1 MRTRLL
7 VFALT
12 LVSIAAPRVTSAA
25 SRPTV
30 VRIGVAGV
38 GTGGR
43 PVAGWSYSSVVAANG
58 SLENELKPDGIAVKW
73 TYFSGAGPAVNEAL
87 ANGQLDFAFEG
98 DLPSLV
104 ARAGGLRTKV
114 ILAHSRFE
122 PIYVAV
128 PADSPARTLEDLK
141 GKRVAVFKGTNLQLA
156 FYRVLESKSLKD
168 SQFKLINMAT
178 NDGNAALLS
187 KDIDAQVSGSDVFP
201 LVERGVARI
210 VYTTQGDPRLGRVSH
225 LLVTEEFAARHPVIV
240 QRVVNAVLR
249 DAAWLAD
256 EANRARAYQIWTKS
270 GFGLPAWKGDWDRVV
285 LRDRASPLFDEFYR
299 AQYRRLLRAGRGLKL
314 VRKDFDV
321 DQWLDPTYLNR
332 GLKELNL
339 AGVWRELDA
348 DGKPKAA
355 LGASTAAR

>member
-1 MRTRLL
+1 MRTQLL
-7 VFALT
+7 ALVLT
-12 LVSIAAPRVTSAA
+12 LVTAAPLGAA
-25 SRPTV
+25 AADKPAV
-30 VRIGVAGV
+30 VRIGVAAV

-43 PVAGWSYSSVVAANG
+43 PVSGWSYSSVIAANG
-58 SLENELKPDGIAVKW
+58 SLENALAADGVAVRW

-114 ILAHSRFE
+114 ILAHTRFE

-156 FYRVLESKSLKD
+156 FSRLLEAKGLKD
-168 SQFKLINMAT
+168 TDFKLINMST

-201 LVERGVARI
+201 LVERGVAR
-210 VYTTQGDPRLGRVSH
+210 VVHSTQGAPKLGRVSH
-225 LLVTEEFAARHPVIV
+225 LLVTEEFAARYPEVV
-240 QRVVNAVLR
+240 QRVVNASLR

-270 GFGLPAWKGDWDRVV
+270 GFGLPAWKGDWDPFV
-285 LRDRASPLFDEFYR
+285 LRDRASPLLDEFYR
-299 AQYRRLLRAGRGLKL
+299 AQYRRLLAAGRSLKL
-314 VRKDFDV
+314 IRRDLDV
-321 DQWLDPTYLNR
+321 DQWLDSTYLDR
-332 GLKELNL
+332 GLRELNL

-348 DGKPKAA
+348 EGNPKAPA
-355 LGASTAAR
+355 GATAAAR